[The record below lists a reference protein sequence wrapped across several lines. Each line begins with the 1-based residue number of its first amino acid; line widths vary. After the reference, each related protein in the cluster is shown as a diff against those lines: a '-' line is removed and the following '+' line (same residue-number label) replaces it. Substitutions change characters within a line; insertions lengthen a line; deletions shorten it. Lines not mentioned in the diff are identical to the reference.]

1 MSAGAPEWV
10 SAERHPTL
18 LEEEKV
24 ESAETRGSDGAGALV
39 ERLKRRG
46 GEAISAGRRDMCA
59 RIEDALRASTV
70 VQYNMSAFSS
80 PVFPTY
86 YRSVRKRRGRGGT
99 APSLSRADG
108 VIGAHWRS
116 TRRTIRET
124 KMCPRYNIYT
134 LWYTLW

>member
-1 MSAGAPEWV
+1 MLFAEERQRARDERGAPGWV
-10 SAERHPTL
+10 GAERHPPL
-18 LEEEKV
+18 LEEEKD
-24 ESAETRGSDGAGALV
+24 ESAKTRGSDGAGALV

-46 GEAISAGRRDMCA
+46 GEAISVGRRDMCA

-108 VIGAHWRS
+108 VTVEIVIMH
-116 TRRTIRET
+116 I
-124 KMCPRYNIYT
+124 T
-134 LWYTLW
+134 LMHNSHNT